1 MGIQGGS
8 ILCVALI
15 CMHLCLHRLMHMWA
29 VSVGMCVR
37 VYSFM
42 SAQVPF
48 HMNANVCVVVYVH
61 ENVKLSMYL
70 HFCGYLHKSIP

>member
-1 MGIQGGS
+1 
-8 ILCVALI
+8 
-15 CMHLCLHRLMHMWA
+15 MWA
-29 VSVGMCVR
+29 VSVGMCMR

-42 SAQVPF
+42 YAQVPF